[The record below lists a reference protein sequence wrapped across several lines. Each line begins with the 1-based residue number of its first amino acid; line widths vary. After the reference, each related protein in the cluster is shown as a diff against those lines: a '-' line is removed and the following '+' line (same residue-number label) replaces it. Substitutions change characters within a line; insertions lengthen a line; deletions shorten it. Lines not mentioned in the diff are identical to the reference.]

1 MMPVS
6 IERQISCVKR
16 ELAIREKIFPQWV
29 DSGRLT
35 PESMKRE
42 LDGMRAVLATLEGLR
57 RPWDGIER
65 RQPQLDLSEA
75 ALSSVDEDH
84 PALSQPDGPAA

>member
-1 MMPVS
+1 VS
-6 IERQISCVKR
+6 LERQISCVKR
-16 ELAIREKIFPQWV
+16 ELAIRERVYPQWV
-29 DSGRLT
+29 KGGTLT

-65 RQPQLDLSEA
+65 RQPQLDLTELALTGDDSPAEPADPLA
-75 ALSSVDEDH
+75 APSL
-84 PALSQPDGPAA
+84 